1 MNLSKGNII
10 SLITIFCCLFSSMA
24 LYAQQDNHSI
34 SEHDGLKGSHRLSL
48 GLGHTQVS
56 KGKIDGDTKWLAIA
70 SWSFNYDYW
79 IADKWAIGLQND
91 LLVES
96 FVIKNNE
103 GELIERSYPWA
114 VVPVAMFK
122 PGKHFTFIGGVGAEF
137 SKGHNLALTRLGVEY
152 GFHLPKNWEVGA
164 AFVWDN
170 KWNYYNSW
178 GIAFTVSKIWPKKVI
193 H

>member
-1 MNLSKGNII
+1 MNLLRFIFLAVMLIITTATIAQHTKEQMSDNNHGMKGA
-10 SLITIFCCLFSSMA
+10 S
-24 LYAQQDNHSI
+24 
-34 SEHDGLKGSHRLSL
+34 RLSL

-56 KGKIDGDTKWLAIA
+56 RGKIDGDTKWLAIA

-79 IADKWAIGLQND
+79 LSDKWAIGLQND
-91 LLVES
+91 LLIES
-96 FVIKNNE
+96 FVIENNA

-114 VVPVAMFK
+114 VVPVAMYK

-137 SKGHNLALTRLGVEY
+137 SKGHTLTLTRLGVEY

-178 GIAFTVSKIWPKKVI
+178 GLAFTVSKIWPKKG
-193 H
+193 HH

>member
-1 MNLSKGNII
+1 MKKVIFFLSVMLII
-10 SLITIFCCLFSSMA
+10 STVTCAQHEKEETSEITHGM
-24 LYAQQDNHSI
+24 
-34 SEHDGLKGSHRLSL
+34 KGASRLTL

-79 IADKWAIGLQND
+79 LSDKWAIGLQND

-96 FVIKNNE
+96 FVIENNE
-103 GELIERSYPWA
+103 GEFIERSYPWA
-114 VVPVAMFK
+114 VVPVAMYK
-122 PGKHFTFIGGVGAEF
+122 PGKHFTFIGGIGAEF
-137 SKGHNLALTRLGVEY
+137 SKGHTLTMTRLGIEY

-164 AFVWDN
+164 ALVWDE

-178 GIAFTVSKIWPKKVI
+178 GIAFTVSKIWPKKES

>member
-1 MNLSKGNII
+1 MKQVRFIFIAFMLVFASTTMAQHTKEHATENAHGMKGA
-10 SLITIFCCLFSSMA
+10 S
-24 LYAQQDNHSI
+24 
-34 SEHDGLKGSHRLSL
+34 RLTL

-79 IADKWAIGLQND
+79 ISDKWAIGLQND

-96 FVIKNNE
+96 FIIEDHE

-114 VVPVAMFK
+114 VVPVAMYK

-137 SKGHNLALTRLGVEY
+137 SKGHTLMMTRLGMEY
-152 GFHLPKNWEVGA
+152 GIHLPKNWEVGA
-164 AFVWDN
+164 ALVWDG
-170 KWNYYNSW
+170 KWKYYNSW
-178 GIAFTVSKIWPKKVI
+178 GIAFTVSRIWPKKNV